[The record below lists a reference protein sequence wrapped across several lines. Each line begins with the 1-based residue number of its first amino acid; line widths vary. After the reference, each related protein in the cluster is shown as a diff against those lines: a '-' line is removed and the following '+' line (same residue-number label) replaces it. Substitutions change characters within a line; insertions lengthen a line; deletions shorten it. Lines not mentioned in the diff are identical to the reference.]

1 MTTSRA
7 SADLPELYRAMRR
20 IRMIEEAVAV
30 RYAEQEMRCP
40 VHLSIGQEAV
50 AVGVCAEMR
59 PDDQLVST
67 HRCHAH
73 YLAKNG
79 DLKAMMAEIY
89 GKAAGCCGGRG
100 GSMHLTD
107 SAAGVLLS
115 LPIVASSIPIA
126 VGAGL
131 AIRQE
136 GRDAVAAT
144 FMGDGSIEEG
154 VFHESMN
161 FAALMRLPVLFILE
175 NNLYSCYTGLK
186 DRQPQ
191 RPLTDLARA
200 YGMPADA
207 ADGNDVE
214 AVRKAVQRAI
224 TRARAGDGPTL
235 LVFDTYRWRE
245 HCGPNYDNDIGYR
258 TEAEFLGWKERC
270 PVEQARRRLVAA
282 GRHDDATEAA
292 MITTI
297 QVEIDEA
304 FAFAKMAP
312 FPSPETARSHVYG

>member
-1 MTTSRA
+1 
-7 SADLPELYRAMRR
+7 MRR

-50 AVGVCAEMR
+50 AVGVCAGMR

-79 DLKAMMAEIY
+79 DLKAMLAEIY

-107 SAAGVLLS
+107 STAGVLLS

-126 VGAGL
+126 VGAAL

-186 DRQPQ
+186 DRQPR
-191 RPLTDLARA
+191 RPFVDLARG
-200 YGMPADA
+200 YGMPAEA

-214 AVRKAVQRAI
+214 AVREAARRAI
-224 TRARAGDGPTL
+224 ARARAGDGPTL

-258 TEAEFLGWKERC
+258 TEAEFLDWKERC
-270 PVEQARRRLVAA
+270 PVEQAHRRLVAA
-282 GRHDDATEAA
+282 GRHDEAAEAA
-292 MITTI
+292 MTAAI
-297 QVEIDEA
+297 QAEINEA
-304 FAFAKMAP
+304 FAFAKTAP